1 MIHIS
6 DPEHTINQRLHKLY
20 PAEIAER
27 AVSSIIDLVFKYKQR
42 IKSTPY
48 HLNHKDVILI
58 TYGDQIN
65 RNHDP
70 SLQTLLEFMDR
81 HLHGVINSIHILPF
95 YPSSSDSGFSVVNY
109 GAVDPHMGSW
119 REIEMIS
126 AKYRLMVDGVIN
138 HISQFS
144 DWFQAYLDGDQYFK
158 DFFIEVDPS
167 IDLSNVVRPRA
178 TPLLSEFVDNNEKTH
193 YIWTTFSKDQVDLN
207 YKNYRVLKNVLD
219 ALFYYIEKG
228 ATLIR
233 LDAIAFIWKEIGTEC
248 VHLPQ
253 THELIQLMR
262 EVLHE
267 VAPEVIIITE
277 TNVPHHENISYFGS
291 GDDEAQMVYNF
302 ALPPLLIHSILHGDT
317 TTLTEWAQSLTL
329 PSDKVCFFNFTASHD
344 GVGLR
349 PVKGILSD
357 EEIAYMVNHVKSHGG
372 LVSYRAES
380 DGTESPYELN
390 CSYIDTLT
398 HPDDSDTLRIKRMLL
413 SQATVLVMP
422 GVPGIYFHSL
432 VGSRNYL
439 DGVKHTGIN
448 RTINREKFNFDWL
461 ENELST
467 HGTLA
472 KSIFFSYKRL
482 ISIRNN
488 EKAFNPF
495 GEFRFLNIDPRLFVI
510 ERFCID
516 KNEQIL
522 VVHNFSNE
530 TVTCKL
536 ALEIPMP
543 LHDILSSYVSDENGI
558 IELESYQMLW
568 LKPSAQN
575 QHLKD
580 TK

>member
-6 DPEHTINQRLHKLY
+6 DPKHTINQRLHRLY
-20 PAEIAER
+20 PPDTAER
-27 AVSSIIDLVFKYKQR
+27 AVSSIIDLIFKNKQR
-42 IKSTPY
+42 IHSTPY
-48 HLNHKDVILI
+48 QLSHKDVILI

-65 RNHDP
+65 KDHEA
-70 SLQTLLEFMDR
+70 SLSTLLGFMDK
-81 HLHGVINSIHILPF
+81 HLYGVVNSIHILPF
-95 YPSSSDSGFSVVNY
+95 YPASSDSGFSVVNY
-109 GAVDPHMGSW
+109 SAVAPHMGSW
-119 REIEMIS
+119 REIEMI
-126 AKYRLMVDGVIN
+126 AARYRLMVDGVIN

-167 IDLSNVVRPRA
+167 VDLSQVVRPRA
-178 TPLLSEFVDNNEKTH
+178 TPLLSEFIDKEGVKH

-291 GDDEAQMVYNF
+291 GEDEAQMVYNF
-302 ALPPLLIHSILHGDT
+302 ALPPLLIYAILQGDT
-317 TTLTEWAQSLTL
+317 VVLTQWAQSLTL

-357 EEIAYMVNHVKSHGG
+357 EEIAYIVNHVESHGG

-380 DGTESPYELN
+380 DGTQSPYELN

-398 HPDDSDTLRIKRMLL
+398 HPDEHDTIRIKRMLL
-413 SQATVLVMP
+413 SQATVLAMP

-432 VGSRNYL
+432 VGSRNYH
-439 DGVKHTGIN
+439 DGVKHSGVN
-448 RTINREKFNFDWL
+448 RAINREKFNIDWL

-467 HGTLA
+467 QGSLP
-472 KSIFFSYKRL
+472 KSIFDSYKRL

-495 GEFRFLNIDPRLFVI
+495 GEFRFISLDPRLFVI
-510 ERFCID
+510 QRFC
-516 KNEQIL
+516 KEHKEQIL
-522 VVHNFSNE
+522 AIHNFSNK
-530 TVTCKL
+530 TVTCKPELDL
-536 ALEIPMP
+536 AMP
-543 LHDILSSYVSDENGI
+543 LHDILSSYVSDNNGI
-558 IELESYQMLW
+558 IQIEPYQILW
-568 LKPSAQN
+568 LKS
-575 QHLKD
+575 HI
-580 TK
+580 